1 MRFARRMAAD
11 GGVDMT
17 PMIDIVFQ
25 LLIFFLTTAA
35 ISQANRVQLDLP
47 REAGAPDPSPTGPGL
62 VVSIRADGS
71 CELSGRTVSMDELAL
86 AARASLAERGRHV
99 PVVRADRAAPGAR
112 LNDVIDACRQAGFD
126 GIRLATTPG
135 GGP

>member
-35 ISQANRVQLDLP
+35 IAQASRVQLDLP
-47 REAGAPDPSPTGPGL
+47 REAGAPDPSPTGPGI
-62 VVSIRADGS
+62 VISIRADGS
-71 CELSGRTVSMDELAL
+71 CELAGRTVTMDELTT
-86 AARASLAERGRHV
+86 AARASYAERGRRV
-99 PVVRADRAAPGAR
+99 PVVRADRNAPGAR
-112 LNDVIDACRQAGFD
+112 FNDVIDACRQAGFD

-135 GGP
+135 GGT

>member
-35 ISQANRVQLDLP
+35 IAQANRVQLDLP
-47 REAGAPDPSPTGPGL
+47 REAGAPDPTPTGPGL

-71 CELSGRTVSMDELAL
+71 CEVAGRSVTMDELSA

-99 PVVRADRAAPGAR
+99 PVVRADRSAPGAR

-135 GGP
+135 GGG

>member
-35 ISQANRVQLDLP
+35 SAQANRVQLDLP

-62 VVSIRADGS
+62 VVSILADGS
-71 CELSGRTVSMDELAL
+71 CELACRSVTMDELTA
-86 AARASLAERGRHV
+86 AARASL
-99 PVVRADRAAPGAR
+99 
-112 LNDVIDACRQAGFD
+112 

-135 GGP
+135 GGR